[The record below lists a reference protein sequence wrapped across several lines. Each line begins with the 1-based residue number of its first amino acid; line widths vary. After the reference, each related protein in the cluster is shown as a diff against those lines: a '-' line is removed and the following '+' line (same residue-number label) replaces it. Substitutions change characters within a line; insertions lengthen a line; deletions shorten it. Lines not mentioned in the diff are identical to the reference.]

1 MQNSI
6 AIRKIQL
13 EFKIDSNSTQLEIEL
28 KTKKG
33 KKN

>member
-13 EFKIDSNSTQLEIEL
+13 EFKIDSNWTQLEIEL
-28 KTKKG
+28 KT
-33 KKN
+33 